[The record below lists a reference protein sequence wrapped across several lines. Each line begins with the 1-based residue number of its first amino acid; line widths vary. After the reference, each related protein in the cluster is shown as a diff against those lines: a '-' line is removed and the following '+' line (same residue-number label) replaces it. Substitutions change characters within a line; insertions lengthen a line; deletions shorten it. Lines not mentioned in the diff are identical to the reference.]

1 MHIIQVTAVYK
12 GVKTHPEHGFPFLH
26 FEVPPTEKTDRV
38 PLCVLPFEPAKNTTN
53 VQQKIFEEGAK
64 LLIEGRLYPDI
75 SGQGPMYIQPTKE
88 LQVVNQDLVMNQ
100 VFLAGNCNYTQSYEY
115 SFKFGLNSQLA
126 LTEKRLGYTSYQ
138 DLNHKPSFWLTARYD
153 NKKILEKLFYKGRQ
167 IAVGGKLTF
176 SEYKDKKTGEK
187 KSSYSIFVSS
197 KQHSAFG
204 FGFAL
209 NKEQWAQVTKLVN
222 SFRPTG
228 QDTYKPKE
236 REAFDSPHQ
245 QAIAKPSIPETD
257 DIPF

>member
-1 MHIIQVTAVYK
+1 MVRIRQ
-12 GVKTHPEHGFPFLH
+12 E
-26 FEVPPTEKTDRV
+26 
-38 PLCVLPFEPAKNTTN
+38 
-53 VQQKIFEEGAK
+53 
-64 LLIEGRLYPDI
+64 
-75 SGQGPMYIQPTKE
+75 
-88 LQVVNQDLVMNQ
+88 
-100 VFLAGNCNYTQSYEY
+100 
-115 SFKFGLNSQLA
+115 
-126 LTEKRLGYTSYQ
+126 
-138 DLNHKPSFWLTARYD
+138 
-153 NKKILEKLFYKGRQ
+153 KILEKLFYKGRQ

-209 NKEQWAQVTKLVN
+209 NKEQWALVTKLVN